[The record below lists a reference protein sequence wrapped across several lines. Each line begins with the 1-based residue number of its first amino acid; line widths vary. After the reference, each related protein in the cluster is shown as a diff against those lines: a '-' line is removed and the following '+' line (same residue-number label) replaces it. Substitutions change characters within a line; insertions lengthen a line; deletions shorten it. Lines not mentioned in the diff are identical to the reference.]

1 MADEQIKG
9 LSIGIDL
16 NDMGIDRTL
25 TDIRRSFRSLSG
37 DIKLASNELKY
48 GEKSMD
54 SYKNNIRTLDSAIKL
69 QTKNVEDLRDRY
81 NKLANEQGANSKAA
95 IAARNEFN
103 KQLDVLN
110 KTKREL
116 NGVVDDFK
124 EFQQAERKAADE
136 AKYLESQLGKAQTA
150 MKNMSPKLSGIGDG
164 LKDIGRQATIGM
176 SVPLLAGFGAA
187 IKTSAD
193 FESQMSR
200 VGAIAG
206 TTKGEFEQLKKQAM
220 DLGASTS
227 KSASEVAAGMENLA
241 AMGFNAKEIMGAMP
255 GVISASESSGADMAQ
270 TADVM
275 AAAINGFGLK
285 ASDAT
290 HVADVLAQTANQ
302 SAADITDMQYA
313 LKYAA
318 GPAHALKI
326 PLEETSAAIGIM
338 TDAGLDGSNAGTAL
352 RGSLLSL
359 LDPSEENSK
368 RMEAMGIQLEDSNG
382 KFVGIS
388 GVIGQFKQK
397 MDGMT
402 DSQKAANLSALV
414 GKESVSGFLTLME
427 AGPSKIDK
435 MTKSLKDSGGASAE
449 AAKKMKDNLKGA
461 LDELGGAV
469 ETAGIKIGDLLS
481 PAIRGIAESIGKA
494 INVFNNLPKSMQLG
508 ITVFGLLAAAIG
520 PIILGIGT
528 VISILGTAAGV
539 IGGLSPAIMGLLG
552 PIGIAVGVITGLGIA
567 FTVAY
572 QKSETFRNIVNSAI
586 QGVMGTFRNLGSII
600 KGVFQLFQGNGTQ
613 GVITLSKFFP
623 PGLVVGIAQTVDM
636 IKRSVMSAVKAVSDF
651 AGQIGRQISTFW
663 QQNGSSITAAVRN
676 VGKIIAT
683 VFQGILAVFRFVW
696 PLAAAVIRSVWENI
710 KGIISGGLR
719 IIQGLVKVFS
729 GIFTGDFKK
738 IWEGVK
744 DIFFGAIQV
753 IWNWVQL
760 QFLGKI
766 LKGVGAFSGTFK
778 TLFVNVWKLIKGI
791 FSGTISAIV
800 KSSLNFFTNL
810 SKGTSSIFNGIL
822 KFIGNTL
829 SALKKTIIEGA
840 KNSVKGAMGNF
851 SSLFKNGTKLFSD
864 LRTHISNSWTGL
876 KKTAID
882 AAVKL
887 KDGVT
892 GPFKALWG
900 NIKTLSGNISSSVTG
915 MKDKVIGA
923 AKALASGLKT
933 HAIGGLN
940 KMIDGVNWVGN
951 KLGMG
956 DNLIP
961 RLSTGTGATKK
972 DMLAVVGDRGPGN
985 GAGGATQELIRYPN
999 GQIELTPA
1007 TDTLRFLPKGSTVFN
1022 GDQTLDIMRMMSKND
1037 NEPGAGGPFDFL
1049 NPIKDYAGEKLNQLV
1064 GFGQKK
1070 LIESGTNLV
1079 DNSTKM
1085 IGAKKTAQ
1093 VMSSVAKVGAP
1104 IKETA
1109 EEIYDLIQD
1118 PSKLVGIILK
1128 RFGVDF
1134 SGITAVPGKIMGAGF
1149 NSLKKGMM
1157 NTFKKWGD
1165 ESGGAAS
1172 ATGGIL
1178 DPNLISYFFGH
1189 TEAYTR
1195 TTGRQWHEGVDFPF
1209 VYQPLKTPMGGTLTR
1224 QPFMAGGYGNWVTV
1238 DNGGTRLI
1246 FGHLRDYGRSP
1257 SSGTRVKPG
1266 DIVGTSGNTGFSTG
1280 PHLHFGV
1287 KQNGVDIN
1295 PLPWLR
1301 AAKPKA
1307 HANGGMTLSNGFF
1320 ELNETHPEYIV
1331 PTDPSK
1337 RTQAMKLWSLI
1348 GQKLRSGRSL
1358 QTDQLPNPGSFSS
1371 NEQHLLKMMGM
1382 MQEQINLLN
1391 KLLLSNQNLEKNE
1404 SNFDENGFARRLN
1417 QKIKSMNRLEERFT

>member
-1 MADEQIKG
+1 MATEQIKG
-9 LSIGIDL
+9 LSIGLDL

-25 TDIRRSFRSLSG
+25 TEIRRSFRSLSG

-81 NKLANEQGANSKAA
+81 NRLADEQGANSKAA

-124 EFQQAERKAADE
+124 EFQKAERKAADE
-136 AKYLESQLGKAQTA
+136 ARYLDTQLGKAQSA
-150 MKNMSPKLSGIGDG
+150 MKNMAPKLTGIGDG

-302 SAADITDMQYA
+302 SAADINDMQYA

-368 RMEAMGIQLEDSNG
+368 RMNKMGIELEDSNG

-397 MDGMT
+397 LEGMT
-402 DSQKAANLSALV
+402 DSQKASTLSALV
-414 GKESVSGFLTLME
+414 GKEAVSGFMTLME
-427 AGPSKIDK
+427 AGPTKIDK
-435 MTKSLKDSGGASAE
+435 MTKALKESDGVSAE
-449 AAKKMKDNLKGA
+449 AAKKMKNNLKGS
-461 LDELGGAV
+461 LEELGGAV

-481 PAIRGIAESIGKA
+481 PAIRGIADGVSKA
-494 INVFNNLPKSMQLG
+494 VNVFNDLPKTFQVA

-520 PIILGIGT
+520 PIVLAIGT
-528 VISILGTAAGV
+528 IISIMGTAAGV
-539 IGGLSPAIMGLLG
+539 IGGLSPALMGLLG
-552 PIGIAVGVITGLGIA
+552 PIGIAVGVISGLGIA
-567 FTVAY
+567 FTIAY
-572 QKSETFRNIVNSAI
+572 QKSETFRNIVTGAMT
-586 QGVMGTFRNLGSII
+586 GVMNVFRTVGGVI
-600 KGVFQLFQGNGTQ
+600 KGVFQLFQGDGSK

-623 PGLVVGIAQTVDM
+623 PGLVVGITQTVDM

-663 QQNGSSITAAVRN
+663 QKNGTSIVGAVRN
-676 VGKIIAT
+676 IGNVISI
-683 VFQGILAVFRFVW
+683 VFQAILAVFRFVW
-696 PLAAAVIRSVWENI
+696 PLAAAIIKSVWENI

-729 GIFTGDFKK
+729 GIFTGDFRK

-760 QFLGKI
+760 QFIGKL
-766 LKGVGAFSGTFK
+766 LKGIAGFGTVFKGLFKSIWAF
-778 TLFVNVWKLIKGI
+778 IKGV
-791 FSGTISAIV
+791 FSGTISTIYR
-800 KSSLNFFTNL
+800 SSMNTFTLFF
-810 SKGTSSIFNGIL
+810 KGTTNIFNGIGRFL
-822 KFIGNTL
+822 KTTWE
-829 SALKKTIIEGA
+829 S
-840 KNSVKGAMGNF
+840 M
-851 SSLFKNGTKLFSD
+851 
-864 LRTHISNSWTGL
+864 RTNVSN
-876 KKTAID
+876 
-882 AAVKL
+882 AATRL
-887 KDGVT
+887 KDGAL
-892 GPFKALWG
+892 GPFKTLWQ
-900 NIKTLSGNISSSVTG
+900 NIKTLAGNIGSSVTG
-915 MKDKVIGA
+915 MKEKVVGA
-923 AKALASGLKT
+923 AKDMASGLKQ

-940 KMIDGVNWVGN
+940 KMIDGVNWVGR

-956 DNLIP
+956 DHLIP

-985 GAGGATQELIRYPN
+985 GAGGHQQELIRYPN

-1007 TDTLRFLPKGSTVFN
+1007 QDTLRLLPAGSTVFN
-1022 GDQTLDIMRMMSKND
+1022 GEQTLDIMRMMNRNNTD
-1037 NEPGAGGPFDFL
+1037 PGAGGPLDWFKPVGDAIYSG
-1049 NPIKDYAGEKLNQLV
+1049 IKI
-1064 GFGQKK
+1064 GQEFIGKSFVK
-1070 LIESGTNLV
+1070 GVS
-1079 DNSTKM
+1079 NSNKV
-1085 IGAKKTAQ
+1085 IGKKKTAQ
-1093 VMSSVAKVGAP
+1093 TLSGLAKVGAP
-1104 IKETA
+1104 VQEKAGAIRDTA
-1109 EEIYDLIQD
+1109 VEIFDMIRN
-1118 PSKLVGIILK
+1118 PSKLVGYVLK
-1128 RFGVDF
+1128 KFGVDF
-1134 SGITAVPGKIMGAGF
+1134 SGINAVPGKIMGAGF
-1149 NSLKKGMM
+1149 NQLKKGML
-1157 NTFKKWGD
+1157 NTFKKWD
-1165 ESGGAAS
+1165 NKSAGAAS
-1172 ATGGIL
+1172 ATAGIL
-1178 DPNLISYFFGH
+1178 DPNLITYFFGH

-1195 TTGRQWHEGVDFPF
+1195 ETGRWWHEGVDFPF
-1209 VYQPLKTPMGGTLTR
+1209 VYQPLKTPMGGVLTR

-1257 SSGTRVKPG
+1257 ASGTRVKPG
-1266 DIVGTSGNTGFSTG
+1266 DTIGISGDSGFSTG

-1301 AAKPKA
+1301 AAKPRA

-1358 QTDQLPNPGSFSS
+1358 QTDQLPNPTSLGG
-1371 NEQHLLKMMGM
+1371 NDALLEATLQQNQILMDQVDVM
-1382 MQEQINLLN
+1382 MQMLQ
-1391 KLLLSNQNLEKNE
+1391 KLTGIEAKPGLTDDDIGQSNDRYNQRQQSKRRVKT
-1404 SNFDENGFARRLN
+1404 GRLN
-1417 QKIKSMNRLEERFT
+1417 YGV